1 MLFTQKD
8 VRRNGERMKL
18 KCAIFDFD
26 GTLFDSMFIWDM
38 VGEVYLRSLGK
49 EPKPSMREDI
59 RTLSLYQSACY
70 FKNEYKI
77 DLSVEEIME
86 GINKTVENFYIHEVQ
101 PKAGVVAFLKQ
112 LKQKGVTTCIAT
124 ASEHY
129 QIEAALQRCHM
140 KDLFDAIFTCT
151 EVGHSK
157 DEPIIFRKAM
167 EYFDAEHDNTIIFE
181 DALHAV
187 ETAKKDGF
195 KVAVVFDSSEKRQTE
210 IQQLSD
216 FYITDFQQID
226 GFLQSVLEK

>member
-1 MLFTQKD
+1 
-8 VRRNGERMKL
+8 MKL

-59 RTLSLYQSACY
+59 RALSLYQSSCY
-70 FKNEYKI
+70 FKKEYEI
-77 DLSVEEIME
+77 DLSVEEIMK

-101 PKAGVVAFLKQ
+101 PKAGAVAFLKQ
-112 LKQKGVTTCIAT
+112 LKQKGVATCIAT

-140 KDLFDAIFTCT
+140 EDLFDSIFTCT
-151 EVGHSK
+151 EVGYGK
-157 DEPIIFRKAM
+157 DEPIIFRKSM
-167 EYFDAEHDNTIIFE
+167 EHFDAERDNTIIFE

-210 IQQLSD
+210 IQQLGD
-216 FYITDFQQID
+216 FYITDFEQID